1 MNFFE
6 IFRFFRIFFLFFS
19 DFFSDF
25 TDFFPDF
32 FRVFLDFLVF
42 AYFSVF
48 FRIFS
53 GFFKFFGDFRFRCG
67 LAHLLGATTDAFS
80 KRPWSRDDESGV
92 VWLFLR
98 PAREPT
104 YFGAFIQTPAGY
116 AAAIWQR
123 CNVPFLLRKV
133 VSLSRKC
140 LRNGKLDL
148 LAISGTKEPTRCG
161 VHLVASAGYLNGS
174 FSRGSKQMSARYRR
188 RITGSGGGSDV
199 PHFRRIVRCSSKL
212 GRINGKIKSC
222 SDDMSW

>member
-6 IFRFFRIFFLFFS
+6 IFRFFRIFLCFFRFFFGFYGFFS
-19 DFFSDF
+19 GFFSGF
-25 TDFFPDF
+25 
-32 FRVFLDFLVF
+32 FLDFLVF

-48 FRIFS
+48 SDFC
-53 GFFKFFGDFRFRCG
+53 GFFKFFWDFRFRCG

-123 CNVPFLLRKV
+123 CNVPFLLPKV

-212 GRINGKIKSC
+212 GRTNGKIKSC